1 MPHYHSLDTFKLNIN
16 KLKERFKQPLPG
28 LERFIEMAPENRQRQ
43 PVERARKGGCREG
56 SVLLLLYPIN
66 GITHTV
72 LTVRSASLRT
82 HAGQISLP
90 GGRIDCGETATEA
103 ALREAWEELHIKR
116 EELEVIGPL
125 SGLYIPPSNF
135 CLQPIVAY
143 ANHRPHFQPQEAE
156 VADLLE
162 IPIDFFAGPSNRR
175 VEYWK
180 FGQEKR
186 RIPFF
191 LYQQH
196 KIWGATGMIMSEM
209 VALWEERGG

>member
-1 MPHYHSLDTFKLNIN
+1 MQNHQTLDAFQLNIKN
-16 KLKERFKQPLPG
+16 LQERFKQPLPG
-28 LERFIEMAPENRQRQ
+28 LERFIEMAPENRERQ
-43 PVERARKGGCREG
+43 PVEQARKKGCREG

-66 GITHTV
+66 GIAHTV

-90 GGRIDCGETATEA
+90 GGRIDSGESATEA
-103 ALREAWEELHIKR
+103 ALREAWEELDIQR

-125 SGLYIPPSNF
+125 SELYIPPSHF

-143 ANHRPHFQPQEAE
+143 SNHRPNFQAQEAE
-156 VADLLE
+156 VAALLE
-162 IPIDFFAGPSNRR
+162 IPIRFFAGPSNRR
-175 VEYWK
+175 VEYWE
-180 FGQEKR
+180 FGSEKR

-191 LYQQH
+191 LYKQH

-209 VALWEERGG
+209 IAIWEEKGS